1 MVRALRGLD
10 RLVRFIQQGVR
21 KWGAD
26 GAVVGISGGLNSA
39 VVAALAARALGP
51 ARVLGILMPERDSA
65 PPLPGLCPI
74 GLPNTEDKV
83 SGDRYH
89 PTPAPGW
96 GILPCPMGRL
106 ARLLPGEGTIFKEE
120 V

>member
-1 MVRALRGLD
+1 MRGLD

-26 GAVVGISGGLNSA
+26 GAVVGISGGLDSA

-51 ARVLGILMPERDSA
+51 ARVLGILMPERDSDPRSLGYA
-65 PPLPGLCPI
+65 RSVCRTTG
-74 GLPNTEDKV
+74 DKV